1 MINRTEIETCFTSLV
16 GWRESAQAPACFS
29 NLSAELI
36 QSDSGIY
43 VNDLSGM
50 NLQLINEVLGKDETN
65 VNTFLQDIQ
74 NSCAIELINDFTVL
88 QRERLN
94 SKALLSN
101 FNVGTKL
108 ADIRNKETKRSRF
121 VGFQIKPH
129 ESNSIKVS
137 LSQIGVQ
144 FDTAET
150 INIYFY
156 SSTSLAPV
164 KIQSITNTKLSSVEW
179 FTLTDFVAEYI
190 SETQGS
196 GAEYYIGYYEEDL
209 TGQAIETSL
218 ACGTCG
224 NAPKKI
230 WSKYLDLYPIE
241 VESGHTYASKEL
253 FDVESVGMTTSTY
266 GLHLKV
272 NAQCDVT
279 EAICA
284 NKLLF
289 SNALQKKI
297 AIRLFWEAFNS
308 DRINRTT
315 FINKAD
321 AQMMAEKYE
330 LDLEDEMK
338 VLTIDFSM
346 VDQICMPCKKRTLR
360 GVNLY

>member
-1 MINRTEIETCFTSLV
+1 MIDRKEIESCFTSLV
-16 GWRESAQAPACFS
+16 GWRESAHAPACFN
-29 NLSAELI
+29 NLSAELL
-36 QSDSGIY
+36 QSDSGLY
-43 VNDLSGM
+43 VNDLAGVDL
-50 NLQLINEVLGKDETN
+50 NLINEVLGKDETS
-65 VNTFLQDIQ
+65 VNQFLEDIH
-74 NSCAIELINDFTVL
+74 NSCAIELLNDFTVQ
-88 QRERLN
+88 QRDRLN
-94 SKALLSN
+94 SKALLSD
-101 FNVGTKL
+101 FNIGTRL

-150 INIYFY
+150 LDIYFY
-156 SSTSLAPV
+156 SSTQLTPV
-164 KIQSITNTKLSSVEW
+164 KQQSITNTNLSSIEW
-179 FTLTDFVAEYI
+179 FTLTDFIAEYI

-224 NAPKKI
+224 NSPKKI
-230 WSKYLDLYPIE
+230 WSKYLDLFPIT
-241 VESGHTYASKEL
+241 VQSGHTYTSKEL
-253 FDVESVGMTTSTY
+253 FDVESVGVTEATH

-279 EAICA
+279 EAICT
-284 NKLLF
+284 NRPLF
-289 SNALQKKI
+289 ANALQKKI
-297 AIRLFWEAFNS
+297 AIRLLWEAFNS
-308 DRINRTT
+308 DAINRTT
-315 FINKAD
+315 LINKED
-321 AQMMAEKYE
+321 SQMMAEKYE

-346 VDQICMPCKKRTLR
+346 VDQICMPCKKRSLR
-360 GVNLY
+360 GINLY

>member
-1 MINRTEIETCFTSLV
+1 MDIFGSKRIE
-16 GWRESAQAPACFS
+16 GESYENYKIRLKEEKTFFS

-129 ESNSIKVS
+129 ESNSVKVS

-196 GAEYYIGYYEEDL
+196 GAEYYIGYYEDDL

-224 NAPKKI
+224 NAPKRTIRCRKCRYDNF
-230 WSKYLDLYPIE
+230 YL
-241 VESGHTYASKEL
+241 
-253 FDVESVGMTTSTY
+253 
-266 GLHLKV
+266 
-272 NAQCDVT
+272 
-279 EAICA
+279 
-284 NKLLF
+284 
-289 SNALQKKI
+289 
-297 AIRLFWEAFNS
+297 W
-308 DRINRTT
+308 TT
-315 FINKAD
+315 FK
-321 AQMMAEKYE
+321 
-330 LDLEDEMK
+330 
-338 VLTIDFSM
+338 S
-346 VDQICMPCKKRTLR
+346 KRPM
-360 GVNLY
+360 